1 MGREK
6 MIWGRENCKN
16 SREKKYNG
24 HILLWG
30 YLVIY
35 ALIQTH
41 LHLFE
46 EGTYG
51 QLYQAKER

>member
-24 HILLWG
+24 AAASTVSVVLNIEK
-30 YLVIY
+30 VSCV
-35 ALIQTH
+35 QT
-41 LHLFE
+41 L
-46 EGTYG
+46 
-51 QLYQAKER
+51 